1 MLILKLGWKNIW
13 RNPIRSSVV
22 IGAVLVGTWAGI
34 FIMAFSTGMTTQY
47 IKNQLDTYVGHIQ
60 IHNARYLQE
69 NSPQYSIPQADSLI
83 RQLASEPFVT
93 HIAAHSEVQGLAMS
107 SANTFGVNITGIDTA
122 QEKKVSTVYTD
133 IKQGDY
139 LKSKV
144 HNPVII
150 GQELAN
156 KLDLRLH
163 SKLVLNFQDVN
174 NEISAGAFR
183 VVGIFSTSNSNF
195 DEQNVFVQKED
206 LDRLLGQPGLVDEVV
221 LRVDDFKQAPS
232 YAKELQQAYP
242 DLKIQSWS
250 DIAPELRYADLSMDY
265 MMYIFMGVLIL
276 ALTLGI
282 INTMLMAVMERT
294 KELGML
300 MAVGM
305 NRSRVF
311 TMILVETFYLIFVAV
326 PIGLV
331 LAWGTVFI
339 TAHTGI
345 DLSAFSKGL
354 AAYGLSTVIHPELSG
369 IYYLNISIMMG
380 IAAILAA
387 VYPAW
392 KALKLKPVEAIRK
405 L

>member
-13 RNPIRSSVV
+13 RSPIRSGVV
-22 IGAVLVGTWAGI
+22 IGAVLIGTWAGI
-34 FIMAFSTGMTTQY
+34 FILAFSNGMTKQY
-47 IKNQLDTYVGHIQ
+47 IKDQLDTYVGHIQ
-60 IHNARYLQE
+60 IHDPKYLQE
-69 NSPQYSIPQADSLI
+69 NLPQYSISQPDSLI
-83 RQLASEPFVT
+83 QQLKSYPFIT
-93 HIAAHSEVQGLAMS
+93 NIAAHSEVQGLAMS
-107 SANTFGVNITGIDTA
+107 SANTFGVSIIGIDTTE
-122 QEKKVSTVYTD
+122 EKKVSTVYTD
-133 IKQGDY
+133 IKKGNY
-139 LKSKV
+139 LKNDV
-144 HNPVII
+144 RNPVII
-150 GQELAN
+150 GQKLAD

-163 SKLVLNFQDVN
+163 SKLILNFQDIH

-183 VVGIFSTSNSNF
+183 VVGIFSTNNSTF
-195 DEQNVFVQKED
+195 DEQNIFVQKDD
-206 LDRLLGQPGLVDEVV
+206 LDRLLGQPGLVDELV
-221 LRVDDFKQAPS
+221 LRVDNIKQAPN
-232 YAKELQQAYP
+232 YAKRLQKKYP
-242 DLKIQSWS
+242 DLTVQSWG
-250 DIAPELRYADLSMDY
+250 DIAPELRYADASMDY
-265 MMYIFMGVLIL
+265 TMYIFMGVLIL

-311 TMILVETFYLIFVAV
+311 SMILIETFYLIFVAV
-326 PIGLV
+326 PIGLL
-331 LAWGTVFI
+331 LAWGTVAV

-345 DLSAFSKGL
+345 DVSAFSKGL

-387 VYPAW
+387 IYPAW
-392 KALKLKPVEAIRK
+392 KALNLKPVEAIRK

>member
-13 RNPIRSSVV
+13 RNPIRSGVV
-22 IGAVLVGTWAGI
+22 IGAVLIGTWAGI
-34 FIMAFSTGMTTQY
+34 FIMAFSTGMTKQY
-47 IKNQLDTYVGHIQ
+47 IKDQLDTYVGHIQ
-60 IHNARYLQE
+60 IHDPQYLQE
-69 NSPQYSIPQADSLI
+69 NSPQYSIAHPDSLI
-83 RQLASEPFVT
+83 HQLESESFVT
-93 HIAAHSEVQGLAMS
+93 KITAHSEVQGLAMS
-107 SANTFGVNITGIDTA
+107 SANTFGVSITGIDTA
-122 QEKKVSTVYTD
+122 QEKKISTVYTD
-133 IKQGDY
+133 IKQGNY

-144 HNPVII
+144 RNPVIV
-150 GQELAN
+150 GQELAE

-163 SKLVLNFQDVN
+163 SKLVLNFQDVH

-183 VVGIFSTSNSNF
+183 VVGIFTTSNSTF
-195 DEQNVFVQKED
+195 DEQNVFVIKKD
-206 LDRLLGQPGLVDEVV
+206 LDRLLDQQGLVDELV
-221 LRVDDFKQAPS
+221 LRVDNLKKAPT
-232 YAKELQQAYP
+232 YAKVLQQKYP
-242 DLKIQSWS
+242 NLKVQSWS
-250 DIAPELRYADLSMDY
+250 DIAPELRYADISMDY

-311 TMILVETFYLIFVAV
+311 GMILIETFYLIFVAV
-326 PIGLV
+326 PIGLL
-331 LAWGTVFI
+331 LAWGTVTF

-354 AAYGLSTVIHPELSG
+354 AAYGLSTMIHPELSG
-369 IYYLNISIMMG
+369 IYYLNISFMMG

-387 VYPAW
+387 IYPAW

>member
-22 IGAVLVGTWAGI
+22 IGAVLIGTWAGI
-34 FIMAFSTGMTTQY
+34 FIMAFSTGMTKQY

-60 IHNARYLQE
+60 IHNPKYLQE
-69 NSPQYSIPQADSLI
+69 NLPQYSIPNTDSLV
-83 RQLASEPFVT
+83 SELKRKSFVT
-93 HIAAHSEVQGLAMS
+93 KIAAHSEVQGLAMS
-107 SANTFGVNITGIDTA
+107 SANTFGVSIMGIDTTE
-122 QEKKVSTVYTD
+122 EKEVSTVYTD
-133 IKQGDY
+133 IKKGTY
-139 LKSKV
+139 LTNTV

-150 GQELAN
+150 GQKLAD

-163 SKLVLNFQDVN
+163 SKLVLNFQDVH

-183 VVGIFSTSNSNF
+183 VAGIFSTNNSTF
-195 DEQNVFVQKED
+195 DEQNVFVQKSD
-206 LDRLLGQPGLVDEVV
+206 LDRLLDQQGLVDELV
-221 LRVDDFKQAPS
+221 LRVDDLKKAPE
-232 YAKELQQAYP
+232 YAKELQQTYP
-242 DLKIQSWS
+242 DLKIQSWG
-250 DIAPELRYADLSMDY
+250 DIAPELRYADISMDY
-265 MMYIFMGVLIL
+265 TMYIFMGVLIL

-294 KELGML
+294 RELGML

-305 NRSRVF
+305 NRLRVF
-311 TMILVETFYLIFVAV
+311 SMILIETFYLIFVAV
-326 PIGLV
+326 PIGLL
-331 LAWGTVFI
+331 LAWGTVSI

-345 DLSAFSKGL
+345 DLSAFSQGL
-354 AAYGLSTVIHPELSG
+354 AAYGLSTMIHPELSG

-392 KALKLKPVEAIRK
+392 KALNLKPVEAIHK